1 MTLECGYLIPVS
13 VLRKPDPKGRGTVKP
28 KNRHWAAAVVRLLM
42 VGGLLFPVGGLRGLA
57 SEPATS
63 DWTERLEAA
72 VRADDPAA
80 AAAALEATAT
90 ATATRDD
97 GSPDPVRDANQGMPI
112 DRFWRAQAY
121 ALTGRAA
128 EASAMFTS
136 LTADPKNTYFQE
148 AVLSHGALWAARGET
163 ARALQALAP
172 GLVTDDPARA
182 AAVRLRM
189 AELHLAQSDI
199 TEARTILQP
208 AAPSLERAALE
219 ARAAWM
225 QGRMEE
231 AAQLAGPVAAQA
243 PAGAARDTA
252 RLVQAR
258 VKAAGG
264 QILEADRGLLEWVR
278 AEPTT
283 VPLAAVMLALEEFN
297 GLEAEEVNTLLTEW
311 QGDPRSALAPPAAYG
326 RAAAAARQGQ
336 TGPAAEAFAA
346 FAAAHDTHPLAPAAR
361 FRSVEL
367 ALAAGMPEQAR
378 TWAESWRA
386 HPSLASGSA
395 EAAQAAFAAGLAAW
409 QANDAAAATTAFEEA
424 AQHAPDQGI
433 KQAAR
438 LNAALCAVQA
448 GSTPPSSG
456 LELWP
461 DAAATILFE
470 AGLHGARTHRP
481 EATSWLEKFLATH
494 AGTNAGIHNTGKNT
508 PSPATRTDPRP
519 AAAWTALAE
528 LELARPTPALA
539 AARQHVH
546 AARRAAVTSTAVEE
560 ADWLAIVIEET
571 AAAWPAAMEKAAQ
584 FLTTWP
590 VSDRRAEIRFKRASW
605 LGRQDRWTDAINEYT
620 ALAAETETPP
630 AAAGRA
636 LYLAGLAELNLPS
649 PDSLDRAIDRWRD
662 AAALDESL
670 VFPARYQQALA
681 KSRLGKIEEALQ
693 QLETLLIG
701 PPIPSGPQQSAI
713 ELTRGELLLAG
724 TETPERTEAALIS
737 LQRVIE
743 ATRPGALRHTR
754 AMSRKGEALIRLG
767 RFDDALSTLT
777 EAAQPLLSPPLD
789 APTLNADEILW
800 PARAGLAAVA
810 LLESQNQ
817 WPQAAT
823 MAQQLAATPGP
834 HAEPARA
841 KAARLRLEHFIW
853 EE

>member
-189 AELHLAQSDI
+189 AELHLAQSEI

-494 AGTNAGIHNTGKNT
+494 AGTNAGLHNTGKNT

-590 VSDRRAEIRFKRASW
+590 ASDRRAEIRFKRASW

>member
-189 AELHLAQSDI
+189 AELHLAQSEI

-409 QANDAAAATTAFEEA
+409 QAQDAAAATTAFQEA
-424 AQHAPDQGI
+424 AQHAPDRGI
-433 KQAAR
+433 EQAAR

-590 VSDRRAEIRFKRASW
+590 ASDRRAEIRFKRASW

>member
-28 KNRHWAAAVVRLLM
+28 KNRHWAAAVRLLM
-42 VGGLLFPVGGLRGLA
+42 VGGLLSPVGGLRGLA

-72 VRADDPAA
+72 VRAGDPAA

-90 ATATRDD
+90 ATRDD
-97 GSPDPVRDANQGMPI
+97 GSPDPLRDATQGVAI

-121 ALTGRAA
+121 ALTGRAE
-128 EASAMFTS
+128 EASALFTS
-136 LTADPKNTYFQE
+136 LTADPKNTCFQE
-148 AVLSHGALWAARGET
+148 SVLSHGALWAARGET

-189 AELHLAQSDI
+189 AELHLAQNDI

-283 VPLAAVMLALEEFN
+283 VPLAAVMLALEEFD

-386 HPSLASGSA
+386 HPSLTSGSA

-409 QANDAAAATTAFEEA
+409 QAQDAAAATTAFQEA
-424 AQHAPDQGI
+424 AQHAPDRGI
-433 KQAAR
+433 EQAAR

-448 GSTPPSSG
+448 GATPPSNG
-456 LELWP
+456 LESWP

-481 EATSWLEKFLATH
+481 EAASWLEQFLATH
-494 AGTNAGIHNTGKNT
+494 AGTNAGTNGTGNDT
-508 PSPATRTDPRP
+508 RSPATRNDPRP
-519 AAAWTALAE
+519 AAAWTALGE
-528 LELARPTPALA
+528 LELARPTPAIA
-539 AARQHVH
+539 AARQHAH
-546 AARRAAVTSTAVEE
+546 AARRAAVTSTAAEE
-560 ADWLAIVIEET
+560 ADWLAVVIEET

-590 VSDRRAEIRFKRASW
+590 ASDRRAEIRFKRASW

-743 ATRPGALRHTR
+743 TTRPGALRHTR

-767 RFDDALSTLT
+767 RIDDALSTLT

-789 APTLNADEILW
+789 AAALNADEILW

-817 WPQAAT
+817 WPKAAA
-823 MAQQLAATPGP
+823 MAQQLAATPGA

>member
-42 VGGLLFPVGGLRGLA
+42 VGGLLFPVGGLRGVA

-189 AELHLAQSDI
+189 AELHLAQSEI

-590 VSDRRAEIRFKRASW
+590 ASDRRAEIRFKRASW

-767 RFDDALSTLT
+767 RIDDALSTLT

>member
-42 VGGLLFPVGGLRGLA
+42 VGGLLFPVGGLRGVA

-182 AAVRLRM
+182 TAVRLRM
-189 AELHLAQSDI
+189 AELHLAQNEI

-590 VSDRRAEIRFKRASW
+590 ASDRRAEIRFKRASW

-800 PARAGLAAVA
+800 PGRAGLAAVA
-810 LLESQNQ
+810 MLESQNQ

>member
-80 AAAALEATAT
+80 AAAALE

-189 AELHLAQSDI
+189 AELHLAQSEI

-590 VSDRRAEIRFKRASW
+590 ASDRRAEIRFKRASW

>member
-189 AELHLAQSDI
+189 AELHLAQSEI

-539 AARQHVH
+539 AA
-546 AARRAAVTSTAVEE
+546 
-560 ADWLAIVIEET
+560 
-571 AAAWPAAMEKAAQ
+571 
-584 FLTTWP
+584 
-590 VSDRRAEIRFKRASW
+590 
-605 LGRQDRWTDAINEYT
+605 
-620 ALAAETETPP
+620 
-630 AAAGRA
+630 GRA

>member
-1 MTLECGYLIPVS
+1 
-13 VLRKPDPKGRGTVKP
+13 
-28 KNRHWAAAVVRLLM
+28 
-42 VGGLLFPVGGLRGLA
+42 
-57 SEPATS
+57 
-63 DWTERLEAA
+63 
-72 VRADDPAA
+72 
-80 AAAALEATAT
+80 
-90 ATATRDD
+90 
-97 GSPDPVRDANQGMPI
+97 
-112 DRFWRAQAY
+112 
-121 ALTGRAA
+121 
-128 EASAMFTS
+128 
-136 LTADPKNTYFQE
+136 
-148 AVLSHGALWAARGET
+148 
-163 ARALQALAP
+163 
-172 GLVTDDPARA
+172 
-182 AAVRLRM
+182 
-189 AELHLAQSDI
+189 
-199 TEARTILQP
+199 
-208 AAPSLERAALE
+208 
-219 ARAAWM
+219 
-225 QGRMEE
+225 
-231 AAQLAGPVAAQA
+231 
-243 PAGAARDTA
+243 
-252 RLVQAR
+252 
-258 VKAAGG
+258 
-264 QILEADRGLLEWVR
+264 
-278 AEPTT
+278 
-283 VPLAAVMLALEEFN
+283 
-297 GLEAEEVNTLLTEW
+297 
-311 QGDPRSALAPPAAYG
+311 
-326 RAAAAARQGQ
+326 
-336 TGPAAEAFAA
+336 
-346 FAAAHDTHPLAPAAR
+346 
-361 FRSVEL
+361 
-367 ALAAGMPEQAR
+367 
-378 TWAESWRA
+378 
-386 HPSLASGSA
+386 
-395 EAAQAAFAAGLAAW
+395 
-409 QANDAAAATTAFEEA
+409 
-424 AQHAPDQGI
+424 
-433 KQAAR
+433 
-438 LNAALCAVQA
+438 
-448 GSTPPSSG
+448 
-456 LELWP
+456 
-461 DAAATILFE
+461 
-470 AGLHGARTHRP
+470 
-481 EATSWLEKFLATH
+481 
-494 AGTNAGIHNTGKNT
+494 
-508 PSPATRTDPRP
+508 
-519 AAAWTALAE
+519 
-528 LELARPTPALA
+528 
-539 AARQHVH
+539 
-546 AARRAAVTSTAVEE
+546 
-560 ADWLAIVIEET
+560 
-571 AAAWPAAMEKAAQ
+571 MEKAAQ

-590 VSDRRAEIRFKRASW
+590 ASDRRAEIRFKRASW

>member
-189 AELHLAQSDI
+189 AELHLAQSEI

-528 LELARPTPALA
+528 LELARPPPPPTPPRPSRRPPTRPRRPPRRRHQHRRRRSRLA
-539 AARQHVH
+539 GHRHRGNRRRL
-546 AARRAAVTSTAVEE
+546 ARRHGKSRSIPHH
-560 ADWLAIVIEET
+560 LASVRPPGRNPLQT
-571 AAAWPAAMEKAAQ
+571 RLMARPSRP
-584 FLTTWP
+584 L
-590 VSDRRAEIRFKRASW
+590 DRRHQRIHRPRR
-605 LGRQDRWTDAINEYT
+605 GN
-620 ALAAETETPP
+620 
-630 AAAGRA
+630 
-636 LYLAGLAELNLPS
+636 
-649 PDSLDRAIDRWRD
+649 RD
-662 AAALDESL
+662 
-670 VFPARYQQALA
+670 PARRRRPRPLP
-681 KSRLGKIEEALQ
+681 R
-693 QLETLLIG
+693 
-701 PPIPSGPQQSAI
+701 
-713 ELTRGELLLAG
+713 
-724 TETPERTEAALIS
+724 
-737 LQRVIE
+737 
-743 ATRPGALRHTR
+743 RPGRT
-754 AMSRKGEALIRLG
+754 
-767 RFDDALSTLT
+767 
-777 EAAQPLLSPPLD
+777 QPP
-789 APTLNADEILW
+789 
-800 PARAGLAAVA
+800 V
-810 LLESQNQ
+810 
-817 WPQAAT
+817 
-823 MAQQLAATPGP
+823 
-834 HAEPARA
+834 
-841 KAARLRLEHFIW
+841 ARLTGSSHRPMARRRRSG
-853 EE
+853 